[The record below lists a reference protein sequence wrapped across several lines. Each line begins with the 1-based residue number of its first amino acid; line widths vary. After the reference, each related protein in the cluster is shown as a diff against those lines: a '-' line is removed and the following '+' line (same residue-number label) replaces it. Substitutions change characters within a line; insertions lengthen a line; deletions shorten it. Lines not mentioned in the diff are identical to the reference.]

1 MEDLCGDHGRGVQ
14 RKGAQAQKNQLPA
27 AGSNYSSGEERGSS
41 CMRRED
47 RG

>member
-14 RKGAQAQKNQLPA
+14 RKGAQVQKNRLPA
-27 AGSNYSSGEERGSS
+27 AGSNFSSGEERGSS
-41 CMRRED
+41 CMKRED